1 VVYLLV
7 IPIIFV
13 YTLIVWVAVLFLY
26 NTLVEPFDFGPL
38 GTFAAKSLG
47 LVFAVSLFVTF
58 VPFGML
64 ASLIVWWL
72 GLTLVFKKDFWEC
85 KVLVILIWGANF
97 VIGLGIQAIM
107 QSFQRSPISTV

>member
-1 VVYLLV
+1 MVYLIVL
-7 IPIIFV
+7 PFIFV
-13 YTLIVWVAVLFLY
+13 YTLIVWTAVLFLY

-38 GTFAAKSLG
+38 GSFAAKSIG

-58 VPFGML
+58 VPFGGL

-72 GLTLVFKKDFWEC
+72 GLMLVFKKDFWEC
-85 KVLVILIWGANF
+85 KVLVILIWGTNF
-97 VIGLGIQAIM
+97 LLGLGIQAII